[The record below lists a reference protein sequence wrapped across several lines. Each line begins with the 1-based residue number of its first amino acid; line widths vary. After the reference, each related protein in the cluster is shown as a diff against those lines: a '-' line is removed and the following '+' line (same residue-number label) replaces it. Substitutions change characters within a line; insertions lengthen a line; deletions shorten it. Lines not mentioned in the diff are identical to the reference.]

1 MADFNYKK
9 IKNELISL
17 GVLSIYC
24 ILEMFVL
31 TKNSKGDP
39 LELDPFYLL
48 SGNEIQEIIG
58 ISNYGLYIFLYVLFM
73 LIYFGAFYILS
84 IKKVK

>member
-1 MADFNYKK
+1 MLYIVAL
-9 IKNELISL
+9 IISL

-58 ISNYGLYIFLYVLFM
+58 ISNYGLYTFLYVLFM